1 MFYHQSRA
9 AVTDGLNQPTPRQ
22 WVGVGFA
29 DNSRPFGRASPYMSV
44 YMVFQPMRL
53 AIVCVTATR
62 RGLLP
67 RVFTLTSHLT
77 IKGGLFSVALAVT
90 LLTH

>member
-1 MFYHQSRA
+1 
-9 AVTDGLNQPTPRQ
+9 
-22 WVGVGFA
+22 
-29 DNSRPFGRASPYMSV
+29 MSV

-53 AIVCVTATR
+53 AIVRVTATR

-77 IKGGLFSVALAVT
+77 IKGGLFSVALSVT
-90 LLTH
+90 RTINY

>member
-1 MFYHQSRA
+1 M
-9 AVTDGLNQPTPRQ
+9 L
-22 WVGVGFA
+22 
-29 DNSRPFGRASPYMSV
+29 V

-53 AIVCVTATR
+53 AIVCVTASR

-90 LLTH
+90 RLALDHWLSVIEIDCVSLYNL

>member
-1 MFYHQSRA
+1 
-9 AVTDGLNQPTPRQ
+9 
-22 WVGVGFA
+22 
-29 DNSRPFGRASPYMSV
+29 MSV

-90 LLTH
+90 RTINFYLLIVNYPSAFPLGSMVARAARTFLSATGAER